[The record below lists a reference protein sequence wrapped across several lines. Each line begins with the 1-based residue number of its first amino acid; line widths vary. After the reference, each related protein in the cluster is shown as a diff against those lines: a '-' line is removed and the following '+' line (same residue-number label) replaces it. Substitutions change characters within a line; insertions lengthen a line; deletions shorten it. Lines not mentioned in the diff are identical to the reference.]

1 MFTDFLLLLLL
12 TDNVSKV
19 KHSQAYLMFYFTKEA
34 CEHLNHVLTLSYGKC
49 MAVVRTVTFCFTSV
63 IHKITQG
70 AQNVKSEY
78 ERADSSRQITCSD
91 MPCRLEH

>member
-1 MFTDFLLLLLL
+1 
-12 TDNVSKV
+12 
-19 KHSQAYLMFYFTKEA
+19 MFYFTKEA

-78 ERADSSRQITCSD
+78 EKV
-91 MPCRLEH
+91 CRYDQRIKTKTAIYTPPTYVGRTV